1 MQRKNEK
8 MNSQERM
15 THRIVFGLVASVLA
29 VSMAVVILG
38 VKPATVRAWATPP
51 CDFLTGG
58 GWIVHSG
65 AKANFAVAG
74 GCKNGSPTW
83 GHLEYIDHASG
94 LNVHWTSITGY
105 FFIDEGTGT
114 DPQTHQPTGTRGIC
128 GTARTNLYGDV
139 NFAVRAEDLGEPGV
153 NDQFDIRLTDPATG
167 TPVYDTTTECFPHY
181 LGSSAPCSAGN
192 GGGGDIQLH
201 KPNPSTS
208 GSFGGSCP
216 AFPAFAGQ

>member
-1 MQRKNEK
+1 MNTKEK
-8 MNSQERM
+8 I
-15 THRIVFGLVASVLA
+15 THRIIFGLGAAVLVVAVAAALSV
-29 VSMAVVILG
+29 VRPI
-38 VKPATVRAWATPP
+38 PAKAWATPP

-58 GWIVHSG
+58 GWIVHTG
-65 AKANFAVAG
+65 AKANFGVGG

-83 GHLEYIDHASG
+83 GHLEYIDHGTG
-94 LNVHWTSITGY
+94 LNVHGTSITGY

-153 NDQFDIRLTDPATG
+153 NDQFDIRLTDPTSGA
-167 TPVYDTTTECFPHY
+167 PVYDTTTECFPHY
-181 LGSSAPCSAGN
+181 LGSYAPCSPGN
-192 GGGGDIQLH
+192 GGGGNIQLH